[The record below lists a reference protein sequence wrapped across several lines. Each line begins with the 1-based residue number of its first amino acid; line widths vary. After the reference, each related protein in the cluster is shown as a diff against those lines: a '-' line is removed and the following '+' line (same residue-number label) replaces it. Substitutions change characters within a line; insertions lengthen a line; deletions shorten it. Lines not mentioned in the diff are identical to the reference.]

1 MKQDAFGITLSPTHF
16 CNDNRREKKDQTYT
30 QKCAK
35 ELEAPAQMARM
46 WVISSTTEY
55 VTVSAS
61 QRSIADLSFQV
72 YCFIF

>member
-1 MKQDAFGITLSPTHF
+1 MYRRLVDHIPNPHKLISTNYRKAKNRKMKQDAFGITLSPTHF

-46 WVISSTTEY
+46 
-55 VTVSAS
+55 
-61 QRSIADLSFQV
+61 
-72 YCFIF
+72 

>member
-46 WVISSTTEY
+46 
-55 VTVSAS
+55 
-61 QRSIADLSFQV
+61 
-72 YCFIF
+72 